1 MIFNTLDV
9 ELKENKMA
17 KCDPFDCV
25 IIEYNFIFVFTFI
38 YLYSV
43 NWKKIVITKDCVEVW

>member
-25 IIEYNFIFVFTFI
+25 IIEYNFIFVFSFI

-43 NWKKIVITKDCVEVW
+43 NWKKL

>member
-17 KCDPFDCV
+17 KCDPFDC
-25 IIEYNFIFVFTFI
+25 IIIDCDMSIILFLYLLLFI
-38 YLYSV
+38 Y
-43 NWKKIVITKDCVEVW
+43 IQ